1 MDNEFNNIKSVFPT
15 LDNNP
20 TLAYFDSAA
29 STQTHY
35 SVLKAMNEYYEHE
48 RCNVHRGDYPI
59 SRSASDKVETAR
71 QQVATLLNAHEDQ
84 IIFTAGATD
93 GLNIVADW
101 SQSVEHV
108 FITDAEHTANILPWI
123 GHGRT
128 VDNGKLI
135 VLPTQDDGSIDLQEA
150 DRALSKHP
158 GSVLSMIAT
167 SNVTGAT
174 TPWRTLANMAKQYGI
189 TVCIDAC
196 QTISSHQMDMQS
208 CPEVDFAVFSSH
220 KMFGP
225 TGTGILYCKHDLSKL
240 RPVRFGGGTIDHY
253 DFNGNINWAHG
264 PHKHEPGT
272 CNIAGIIG
280 TGIAAE
286 WINYIGYDAI
296 DKKLC
301 SIHNYLRELGIY
313 NIPSMSVVNGDTTN
327 VLSFVCQSHPG
338 DLGALLGNNG
348 VAVRTGKLCAHPL
361 VNRLSEKGVLRLSWH
376 VYNTDEDCEKL
387 MDELWKITQKLA

>member
-1 MDNEFNNIKSVFPT
+1 MDNEFNNTKAVFPT
-15 LDNNP
+15 LDNNHG
-20 TLAYFDSAA
+20 LAYFDSAA

-35 SVLKAMNEYYEHE
+35 SVTKAMNYYYENE

-71 QQVATLLNAHEDQ
+71 QQVATLINAEPEQ

-93 GLNIVADW
+93 GLNMVATW
-101 SQSVEHV
+101 SQSVEYV

-128 VDNGKLI
+128 VDNGRLI
-135 VLPTQDDGSIDLQEA
+135 VLPTDTDGSIDLQEA
-150 DRALSKHP
+150 DKALAKHP
-158 GSVLSMIAT
+158 GSVLSIIAT

-174 TPWRTLANMAKQYGI
+174 TNWATLATMAKQYGT
-189 TVCIDAC
+189 TVCVDAC
-196 QTISSHQMDMQS
+196 QTISSHAMDMKNN
-208 CPEVDFAVFSSH
+208 PNVDFAVFSSH

-225 TGTGILYCKHDLSKL
+225 TGTGILYCKHDTAEL
-240 RPVRFGGGTIDHY
+240 RPARFGGGTVDHY
-253 DFNGNINWAHG
+253 DFSGNIVWAQG

-272 CNIAGIIG
+272 CNVAGIIG
-280 TGIAAE
+280 TGVAAE

-296 DKKLC
+296 DKKLV

-313 NIPSMSVVNGDTTN
+313 NMPGARAVNDNTTN
-327 VLSFVCQSHPG
+327 VLSFVTDAHPG
-338 DLGALLGNNG
+338 DIGAILGNNG
-348 VAVRTGKLCAHPL
+348 VCVRSGKLCAHPL
-361 VNRLSEKGVLRLSWH
+361 VNRLSQKGVLRVSWH

-387 MDELWKITQKLA
+387 MDELWKAMKKLA